1 LAGAGR
7 WRNRV
12 PAWAWVVMSATMRF
26 VAVATVTT
34 PDKLKI
40 MQSDLWFRI
49 TVIIAGVLS
58 AVLVVLLIFMK

>member
-1 LAGAGR
+1 
-7 WRNRV
+7 
-12 PAWAWVVMSATMRF
+12 MSATMRF

>member
-1 LAGAGR
+1 LG
-7 WRNRV
+7 
-12 PAWAWVVMSATMRF
+12 VVGNFSATMRF

-34 PDKLKI
+34 PAKLKI
-40 MQSDLWFRI
+40 MQSNLWFRI